1 MKLAVCDTQAQTG
14 KRSRL
19 CVIVSVDGVSVL
31 GSFFGFFIFFIFP
44 SLFAKRIDEILK
56 QHEIGFF
63 FHLRSFSCVAC
74 SCSAEWLFLVRVLL
88 TVEVSVY
95 FAAWTTTASVC
106 EEPLVHIKSVA
117 RQRILEAS
125 EFLVFCG
132 ENIGFTARR
141 TGISGVFFSRFDI
154 IGLGSLQCIRCQCV
168 RRECVLNKKCCFW

>member
-1 MKLAVCDTQAQTG
+1 M
-14 KRSRL
+14 
-19 CVIVSVDGVSVL
+19 
-31 GSFFGFFIFFIFP
+31 
-44 SLFAKRIDEILK
+44 
-56 QHEIGFF
+56 
-63 FHLRSFSCVAC
+63 
-74 SCSAEWLFLVRVLL
+74 VRVLL

-141 TGISGVFFSRFDI
+141 TGISGVFFRVSILSDSEVYSVYGVSVYDESAF
-154 IGLGSLQCIRCQCV
+154 
-168 RRECVLNKKCCFW
+168 